1 MLQSA
6 ARGGVPRCAA
16 PPTMTAKPA
25 IALAAVAASSLLA
38 LGLARAQGAAPGED
52 LSRIWPGLAL
62 DQLTP
67 AQRETL
73 AKVAEDEFCYCGCPH
88 TVAGCLRDH
97 QACKHAPRMARLAAR
112 YARAGAQKEE
122 LAKLL
127 DEYYAS
133 FDKRARLE
141 TASYGP
147 PLGDPAAPITIVEFS
162 DFACPF
168 CAQLRPVLER
178 FVEERTGRVKLVY
191 KPFPIDAHPGA
202 FEAAQAAE
210 WARGQGIFWKY
221 HDTLYANARS
231 LSPGELA
238 SYARGLGAD
247 GDALEAA
254 LESGAFKGRVQASRE
269 EARVAG
275 LRATPTL
282 FIDGRRL
289 VLPDLNEST
298 LELTLEDEEEWKAHG
313 GWERD

>member
-1 MLQSA
+1 MQRRTALLSA
-6 ARGGVPRCAA
+6 A
-16 PPTMTAKPA
+16 
-25 IALAAVAASSLLA
+25 IACAVAAGSTSTPA
-38 LGLARAQGAAPGED
+38 SAAPGSAEET
-52 LSRIWPGLAL
+52 LPGVPL
-62 DQLTP
+62 DDLTP
-67 AQRETL
+67 AQREI
-73 AKVAEDEFCYCGCPH
+73 VAAFARDEFCYCGCPH

-112 YARAGAQKEE
+112 YARAGARKEE

-178 FVEERTGRVKLVY
+178 FVEERPGRVKLVY